1 MSRNLGH
8 SWSFISKGSASTN
21 STNNG
26 SKISGGDVNV
36 VAGMSCGV
44 NGVLVA
50 SVLDRGVASLVP
62 LRFILNKIDLF

>member
-44 NGVLVA
+44 NAVMVA
-50 SVLDRGVASLVP
+50 SVLNVQTFLPCHYSL
-62 LRFILNKIDLF
+62 NNMA